1 MVLAHTC
8 TMYVASIVSL
18 NVDVFALTSLGLLE

>member
-8 TMYVASIVSL
+8 TMYVASIVSS
-18 NVDVFALTSLGLLE
+18 NMVVFALTSLSPLE